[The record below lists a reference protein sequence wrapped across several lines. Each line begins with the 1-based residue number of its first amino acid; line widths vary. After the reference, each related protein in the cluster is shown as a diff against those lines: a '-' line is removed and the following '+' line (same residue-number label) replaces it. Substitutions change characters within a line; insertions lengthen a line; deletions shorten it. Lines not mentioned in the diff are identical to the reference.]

1 MLITFAALFTYILVR
16 LVIPILLL
24 IGLGEWLRRNGDPLR
39 SL

>member
-1 MLITFAALFTYILVR
+1 MLITFTALLTYFLIR
-16 LVIPILLL
+16 LVVPVLLL